1 MTLRYLTAAAVLASM
16 AIHLTLWFQGMRDV
30 HVIGPAF
37 LLNVVGGLAI
47 AALLVRWRHWA
58 PAVLAA
64 CFGVCTL
71 GAFTLAATVGL
82 YGTHEHWQ
90 GSYVWAAAI
99 AEVVAIAGALAIL
112 LEDPLPE
119 PPRDRGGRR
128 RAEPAQRAGRARS
141 GVSS

>member
-37 LLNVVGGLAI
+37 LVNVVGGLAI

-90 GSYVWAAAI
+90 GFYVWAAAI
-99 AEVVAIAGALAIL
+99 AEVVALAGRPG
-112 LEDPLPE
+112 DRPRGPLPE
-119 PPRDRGGRR
+119 PPRHAVAAVA
-128 RAEPAQRAGRARS
+128 AEPAQRAGRAKS

>member
-1 MTLRYLTAAAVLASM
+1 M
-16 AIHLTLWFQGMRDV
+16 
-30 HVIGPAF
+30 
-37 LLNVVGGLAI
+37 
-47 AALLVRWRHWA
+47 
-58 PAVLAA
+58 LAA

-90 GSYVWAAAI
+90 GFYVWAAAI

-119 PPRDRGGRR
+119 PPRPRGGRR
-128 RAEPAQRAGRARS
+128 RAEPAQRAGRAKS

>member
-1 MTLRYLTAAAVLASM
+1 MTLRYITAAAV
-16 AIHLTLWFQGMRDV
+16 
-30 HVIGPAF
+30 
-37 LLNVVGGLAI
+37 LAI

-82 YGTHEHWQ
+82 YGTHEHWE
-90 GSYVWAAAI
+90 GFYVWAAAI
-99 AEVVAIAGALAIL
+99 AELVAIAGALAIL
-112 LEDPLPE
+112 LEDPVPAA
-119 PPRDRGGRR
+119 PRPRGGRR
-128 RAEPAQRAGRARS
+128 RAETPQRTGRAKS